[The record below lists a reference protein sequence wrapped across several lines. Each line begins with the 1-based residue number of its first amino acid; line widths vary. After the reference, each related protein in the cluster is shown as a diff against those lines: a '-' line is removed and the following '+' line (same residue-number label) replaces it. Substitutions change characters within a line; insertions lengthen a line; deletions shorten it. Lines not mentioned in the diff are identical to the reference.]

1 MSVLVLL
8 QCFFDTFPL
17 AKNVQRFLH
26 EMPSRF
32 CSFYFVNVHTH
43 IVVCVC
49 VSIGNAHDIFQPLLA
64 GTQRRTDDVPSLSRM
79 CWLFCDL
86 HFLLYFSPSTVAP
99 KPKKKK
105 KKGGERNFSGVAV
118 WWCCGFLSHTCQ
130 VHPTPRYTTQ
140 AGERERERKEEKIR
154 VETTPFSQILFQR
167 IFIFHFLTTVT
178 HTQTSNPRNDRP
190 VRQLRNS
197 K

>member
-1 MSVLVLL
+1 MPTIYSNR
-8 QCFFDTFPL
+8 FWPARSGEPTTFP
-17 AKNVQRFLH
+17 
-26 EMPSRF
+26 
-32 CSFYFVNVHTH
+32 
-43 IVVCVC
+43 
-49 VSIGNAHDIFQPLLA
+49 
-64 GTQRRTDDVPSLSRM
+64 PSLV
-79 CWLFCDL
+79 CAGCFVTYIFCCIFPFDCCAK
-86 HFLLYFSPSTVAP
+86 TEEEEE
-99 KPKKKK
+99 
-105 KKGGERNFSGVAV
+105 KGGERNFSGVAV

-140 AGERERERKEEKIR
+140 AGERERERKEEEKIR

-190 VRQLRNS
+190 TRQLRNS

>member
-1 MSVLVLL
+1 LSVLL

-86 HFLLYFSPSTVAP
+86 HFLLYFPLRLLRQNRRRRRKRAVNATFRGLRS
-99 KPKKKK
+99 
-105 KKGGERNFSGVAV
+105 GGAA
-118 WWCCGFLSHTCQ
+118 GFSHTRVKFTQ
-130 VHPTPRYTTQ
+130 LLVTPPKREK
-140 AGERERERKEEKIR
+140 ERERERKKKY
-154 VETTPFSQILFQR
+154 V
-167 IFIFHFLTTVT
+167 
-178 HTQTSNPRNDRP
+178 
-190 VRQLRNS
+190 
-197 K
+197 